1 MKEQEYN
8 QFVSRVSSF
17 ITPLNQLLFEIIVI
31 FAIYIY
37 LERIQSISIYLSRN
51 SISVITILTILAI
64 CVDLYIWHRPI
75 QTLLFGAI
83 LVIYI
88 RYRISN
94 TQLISNFINITKDYA
109 DAAELSHANDAS
121 YSECNIPRTTAIH
134 EMIDLP
140 YDTTA
145 IKPFGIMA
153 YDKTET
159 SINSIHDA
167 YKSDNNPPA
176 TITDSNYARIM
187 LNELYQTPQYIN
199 SHLPNDIPNDIPN
212 ATQHTIPNAINSS
225 PANDNFPTKKGMTDK
240 ELLDSFRN
248 PKREFLDAR
257 WLSKPEVK
265 TYNDNS
271 LCKLGIC
278 KATRDT
284 KKDAI
289 CNVVQFG
296 KKLEQ
301 CTNQDNSVS
310 IDQLEKISNN
320 AISYEDF

>member
-17 ITPLNQLLFEIIVI
+17 ITPVNQLLFEIIVI
-31 FAIYIY
+31 SAIYIY
-37 LERIQSISIYLSRN
+37 LERIQSISLYLSRN

-64 CVDLYIWHRPI
+64 CVDLYIWRRPI
-75 QTLLFGAI
+75 QTLLFSAI

-109 DAAELSHANDAS
+109 DAAELARVNDAS
-121 YSECNIPRTTAIH
+121 YSECNIPRTTSIH

-140 YDTTA
+140 YDTTD

-167 YKSDNNPPA
+167 YQSDNNPPA

-199 SHLPNDIPNDIPN
+199 SYVPNATQH

-225 PANDNFPTKKGMTDK
+225 PANDIFPTKKGMTDE

-257 WLSKPEVK
+257 WLSKPELK

-271 LCKLGIC
+271 LCKVGTC
-278 KATRDT
+278 KALQNT